1 LVDSADTVQQAWQ
14 SGDSEAL
21 LDRTRWLKG
30 SAGTLGFDVFTEPAE
45 ELQSCL
51 AAGERD
57 RVQQILEQLYVLVRR
72 VQKGM
77 DAADERSE
85 PIVTRAN
92 GG

>member
-1 LVDSADTVQQAWQ
+1 LT
-14 SGDSEAL
+14 
-21 LDRTRWLKG
+21 G
-30 SAGTLGFDVFTEPAE
+30 SAGSKALQEHWVFDVFTEPAE

>member
-1 LVDSADTVQQAWQ
+1 LT
-14 SGDSEAL
+14 
-21 LDRTRWLKG
+21 G
-30 SAGTLGFDVFTEPAE
+30 SAGSKALQEHWVFDVLTEPAE

-57 RVQQILEQLYVLVRR
+57 RVQQILEQLYVLVKR

-85 PIVTRAN
+85 PIATRAN

>member
-1 LVDSADTVQQAWQ
+1 MHKAWQ
-14 SGDSEAL
+14 PGDSEAL
-21 LDRTRWLKG
+21 LDRTHWMKG

-57 RVQQILEQLYVLVRR
+57 RAHQILEQLCVLVSR

-77 DAADERSE
+77 DAADEQSE
-85 PIVTRAN
+85 LVATRAN
-92 GG
+92 GA

>member
-1 LVDSADTVQQAWQ
+1 MQKAWQ
-14 SGDSEAL
+14 TGDSEAL
-21 LDRTRWLKG
+21 LDRKRWLKG

-51 AAGERD
+51 AAGEQG
-57 RVQQILEQLYVLVRR
+57 RVQQILEQLYVPVKR

-77 DAADERSE
+77 DAADEQSE
-85 PIVTRAN
+85 PIATRAN